1 MNGHKSSSIFCC
13 FLIFFVLMAAGCA
26 PYYPVK
32 RYGTR
37 PPTIKKF
44 VFVELQGTETEMV
57 NSGIYLNEG
66 EPYSIVAAGTLMIE
80 GPQYFFLNEGF
91 LLEGRI
97 GQEPYFTPLS
107 GTYYSLNGTTRI
119 AHANGNLYLAVDFHR
134 RPGSMPTMGEVRVLI
149 IAWKT
154 DDRAQIVGSLQRLK
168 EKEANS
174 FAFGRWVRVRDFING
189 FDDAID
195 RAQELREDFGFRTL
209 DSGFAPE
216 IVCVK
221 NYRRVTP

>member
-13 FLIFFVLMAAGCA
+13 FLIFHVLMAAGCA
-26 PYYPVK
+26 PGYNVK
-32 RYGTR
+32 RVGTL
-37 PPTIKKF
+37 PPTVKEAMVVK
-44 VFVELQGTETEMV
+44 LLGTESEMID
-57 NSGIYLNEG
+57 SGIYLNEG
-66 EPYSIVAAGTLMIE
+66 EPYSIVAAGFVAR
-80 GPQYFFLNEGF
+80 GPSGARYLNDGF
-91 LLEGRI
+91 LLEARI

-119 AHANGNLYLAVDFHR
+119 AHANGNLYLALDFHR
-134 RPGSMPTMGEVRVLI
+134 RAGPMPTHGWVKVMI

-168 EKEANS
+168 DTDANTLY
-174 FAFGRWVRVRDFING
+174 FGTYFDWLKG

-195 RAQELREDFGFRTL
+195 RAKELRHDFGFRTL

-216 IVCVK
+216 IIYVK

>member
-13 FLIFFVLMAAGCA
+13 FLIFYVLMAAGCA
-26 PYYPVK
+26 SVHTVK
-32 RYGTR
+32 RYGTL
-37 PPTIKKF
+37 PPTVKEF
-44 VFVELQGTETEMV
+44 VIVKLLGTETEMV

-66 EPYSIVAAGTLMIE
+66 EPYSIVAGGVLYSR
-80 GPQYFFLNEGF
+80 GGLVLFLNEDF
-91 LLEGRI
+91 LLEARI
-97 GQEPYFTPLS
+97 GQKPYFTPLS
-107 GTYYSLNGTTRI
+107 GTYYNLNGTTRI
-119 AHANGNLYLAVDFHR
+119 AHANGNLYLALDFHR
-134 RPGSMPTMGEVRVLI
+134 RAGSVPPLGEVKVLI
-149 IAWKT
+149 IVWKT

-174 FAFGRWVRVRDFING
+174 FEAGRIRRDFING

-195 RAQELREDFGFRTL
+195 RAKELREDFGFRIP

>member
-13 FLIFFVLMAAGCA
+13 FLVFSVLMAAGCA
-26 PYYPVK
+26 LSPSLK
-32 RYGTR
+32 KYGSL
-37 PPTIKKF
+37 PPTVKEAMVVK
-44 VFVELQGTETEMV
+44 LSGTELEMV

-66 EPYSIVAAGTLMIE
+66 EPYSIVAGGYLLYTSHT
-80 GPQYFFLNEGF
+80 FLLLNSGF
-91 LLEGRI
+91 LLEARI

-107 GTYYSLNGTTRI
+107 GTYYNLNGTTRI
-119 AHANGNLYLAVDFHR
+119 AHANGNLYLALDLRR
-134 RPGSMPTMGEVRVLI
+134 RPGSLTFSEGYVDVLVI
-149 IAWKT
+149 VWKT

-174 FAFGRWVRVRDFING
+174 FEAGRIKRDFING

-195 RAQELREDFGFRTL
+195 RAKELRQDFGFRIS
-209 DSGFAPE
+209 DFGFAPE
-216 IVCVK
+216 IVCMK

>member
-1 MNGHKSSSIFCC
+1 MNRHKSSSILCS
-13 FLIFFVLMAAGCA
+13 FLIFYVLMATGCA
-26 PYYPVK
+26 LSPTLK
-32 RYGTR
+32 SYGTL
-37 PPTIKKF
+37 PPTVKEAMLVK
-44 VFVELQGTETEMV
+44 LHGTETEMV

-66 EPYSIVAAGTLMIE
+66 EPYSIVAAG
-80 GPQYFFLNEGF
+80 FLYAQWSETISLGDPALDEWT
-91 LLEGRI
+91 LLEFRI

-119 AHANGNLYLAVDFHR
+119 SQANGNLYVALHAHRTVSKIMIAGGDVD
-134 RPGSMPTMGEVRVLI
+134 VLI

-154 DDRAQIVGSLQRLK
+154 DAGAQIVRSLQKLRK
-168 EKEANS
+168 DAEKSNAHT
-174 FAFGRWVRVRDFING
+174 DFING

-195 RAQELREDFGFRTL
+195 RAKELGHDFGFRTL

>member
-13 FLIFFVLMAAGCA
+13 FLVFYVLMAAGCT
-26 PYYPVK
+26 PSSTLK
-32 RYGTR
+32 RYGTL
-37 PPTIKKF
+37 PPTVKEAMVVK
-44 VFVELQGTETEMV
+44 LQGTEPEMV

-66 EPYSIVAAGTLMIE
+66 EPYSIVAAGVLYSRGGTVM
-80 GPQYFFLNEGF
+80 YLNEGF
-91 LLEGRI
+91 LLEARI
-97 GQEPYFTPLS
+97 GQKPYFTPLS
-107 GTYYSLNGTTRI
+107 GTYYNLNGTTRI
-119 AHANGNLYLAVDFHR
+119 AHANGNLYLALDVFR
-134 RPGSMPTMGEVRVLI
+134 RLGTIAIGNIEVRVLI

-154 DDRAQIVGSLQRLK
+154 DDMAQIVGSLQGLK

-174 FAFGRWVRVRDFING
+174 FEAGRIHSDFING

-195 RAQELREDFGFRTL
+195 RTKELRHDFGFRI
-209 DSGFAPE
+209 SEFGFAPE

>member
-1 MNGHKSSSIFCC
+1 MSGHKSSSIFCC
-13 FLIFFVLMAAGCA
+13 FLVFYVLMAAGCA
-26 PYYPVK
+26 PLSTVK

-44 VFVELQGTETEMV
+44 VFVEIQGTETEMV

-66 EPYSIVAAGTLMIE
+66 EPYSIVAGGTLMIE
-80 GPQYFFLNEGF
+80 GPQYFFLSEGF
-91 LLEGRI
+91 LLEARI

-134 RPGSMPTMGEVRVLI
+134 RSGSMPNIGEVRVLI

-174 FAFGRWVRVRDFING
+174 FEAGTIHRDFITG

-195 RAQELREDFGFRTL
+195 RVKELREDFGFRIP
-209 DSGFAPE
+209 DSGFAPN

>member
-13 FLIFFVLMAAGCA
+13 FLVFYVLMAVGCG
-26 PYYPVK
+26 PRYTLK
-32 RYGTR
+32 SYGTL
-37 PPTIKKF
+37 PPTVKNAMVIK
-44 VFVELQGTETEMV
+44 LSGTELEMV

-66 EPYSIVAAGTLMIE
+66 EPYSIVAGGWLLYSESLT
-80 GPQYFFLNEGF
+80 FLILNSGF
-91 LLEGRI
+91 LLEARI
-97 GQEPYFTPLS
+97 GHEPYFTPLN
-107 GTYYSLNGTTRI
+107 GRFYNLNGTTRI
-119 AHANGNLYLAVDFHR
+119 ARANGNLYLALDLRR
-134 RPGSMPTMGEVRVLI
+134 RPGSLAFSEGYVYVLV

-154 DDRAQIVGSLQRLK
+154 DDRAQIVGTLQKLK

-174 FAFGRWVRVRDFING
+174 FEAGRIHRDVING

-195 RAQELREDFGFRTL
+195 RAKELREDFGFRIP

-221 NYRRVTP
+221 NYRRVMP